1 VVSNHLTLAALIAAD
16 RPYEPPADSHDRQV
30 LAGLVQQSLVLS
42 VGRMFISLA
51 VRPARKQ
58 PEVVVLE
65 RPATQPIF

>member
-65 RPATQPIF
+65 